1 MKQVISLLVYC
12 FLLLGCYDADP
23 RSIGTSLKRRTTSS
37 YLITASEPEKD
48 QTATENLDYD
58 DNTEELEE
66 STLIG
71 SESVAHKVSRIGSTM
86 PYNMTHHNMPV
97 GRHLTELGR
106 GTELTTVSENQQDTE
121 SDITATFMYDVNEMN
136 GTEDIVTTMAFIDGN
151 LTKSGVSWV
160 TSEDIELINT
170 ISENPDT
177 ATYMYNANELSS
189 AQSIQ
194 TTNSNDVIYAIEE
207 DTTTSQ
213 TTEISSTQ
221 DLVSTLFALTS
232 DTKTTGIEKISTTTT
247 MGFNPEETRQYLS
260 TSKARDASR
269 SGTRNDV
276 LSNVNHDTTA
286 IDHRFTT
293 HVRGKSMLSKVT
305 SKLDSPATSST
316 TAAADRTT
324 PSQSKPQPSMARS
337 KAQYLSL
344 LQSDQA
350 VAEVESQPTE
360 IKEVADTVKPNNP
373 TNLTSTTKL
382 TTTTTSIS
390 RTHSSSKTTDNT
402 HSKNNKHISQ
412 SQPSKCKLCI
422 LLQDKAF
429 LFVLIRKQ
437 NGLHLFGRISYIG
450 RIRYLMGDRYPSLK
464 LSIFSP
470 GKKS

>member
-23 RSIGTSLKRRTTSS
+23 RSIGASLQRRTTSS

-48 QTATENLDYD
+48 QTATENLDYVD
-58 DNTEELEE
+58 DTEELEE

-71 SESVAHKVSRIGSTM
+71 SESVAHKASRIGSTM

-106 GTELTTVSENQQDTE
+106 GTELTTVSEEQQDTE

-160 TSEDIELINT
+160 TSDDIELINT

-232 DTKTTGIEKISTTTT
+232 DTKTTGIEKTTT
-247 MGFNPEETRQYLS
+247 MGFNPEETRQYSS
-260 TSKARDASR
+260 TSKARDASQ
-269 SGTRNDV
+269 SGTINDV

-305 SKLDSPATSST
+305 SKLASPATSST
-316 TAAADRTT
+316 KAAADRTT
-324 PSQSKPQPSMARS
+324 PSQLKPQPSMARS

-350 VAEVESQPTE
+350 VAEVESQPTKIE
-360 IKEVADTVKPNNP
+360 EVADTVKPNNP
-373 TNLTSTTKL
+373 TNLTTTKL
-382 TTTTTSIS
+382 TTSATSIS
-390 RTHSSSKTTDNT
+390 RTHS
-402 HSKNNKHISQ
+402 SQ

-437 NGLHLFGRISYIG
+437 NGLPSFGRISYIG

>member
-23 RSIGTSLKRRTTSS
+23 RSIGSSLKRRTSSS

-48 QTATENLDYD
+48 QTATENLDYVGD
-58 DNTEELEE
+58 TEELEE

-71 SESVAHKVSRIGSTM
+71 SESVAHKASRSGSTM
-86 PYNMTHHNMPV
+86 AYNMTHHNMPV
-97 GRHLTELGR
+97 GRHLTAQGR
-106 GTELTTVSENQQDTE
+106 GTELTTVSEEQQDTE

-232 DTKTTGIEKISTTTT
+232 DTKTTGIEKTAT

-293 HVRGKSMLSKVT
+293 HVHGKSMLSKVT
-305 SKLDSPATSST
+305 SKLASPATSST

-360 IKEVADTVKPNNP
+360 IEEVADTVKPNNP

-382 TTTTTSIS
+382 TTSATSIS

-402 HSKNNKHISQ
+402 SSKNNKHISQ
-412 SQPSKCKLCI
+412 SRPSKCKLCI

-437 NGLHLFGRISYIG
+437 NGLPSFGRISYIG
-450 RIRYLMGDRYPSLK
+450 RIWYLMGDRYPSLK